1 MRYSDGRQSDSCTKN
16 IMTIRLL
23 LFYSIT
29 AIITNEVH
37 AVKKTSG
44 LIGQPCL
51 TNEKRRCVPDNAEC
65 IDEICMCAGF
75 YKAIDGACVT
85 EKSKTL
91 KQQCRGGGDCHG
103 PGEFCSSFSI
113 CMCLSTHVDVGSQC
127 KPVIYPG
134 QHGCEDTIQ
143 CNKGFPGANC
153 DVHRNCVCPVGL
165 VAIQQTCVSNEHAAH
180 HPPIRNEI
188 MLQNEIMADHRTINR
203 SEFRGNFY
211 RRRNYDGPRAYQ
223 IGPDLTCSYDNQC
236 AGYPLAICDSVCKCV
251 KGALNTG
258 TTCIA
263 TSTALQSS
271 VACPTGQTYIREAG
285 VCMTVQQPG
294 EPCQYSQQCSALE
307 PGAYCLKMRCE
318 CVYGMKK
325 SSNGCTFVNNDCKER
340 GHIFISEIG
349 ECREVIP
356 PGGKGCSHNLQCSG
370 AYPDAT
376 CFMQTCTCPPN
387 LPVAADGTCGR
398 NCPDKQVYSGVT
410 GECLPEKQ
418 PGQDCI
424 YSSQCQAVFGGL
436 VCDKNT
442 CRCPNGLVFDGLKC
456 SQSCS
461 GIKRVIDKEICVEGC
476 PSGLVEVAGRCVKQ
490 VSIGRPCSANAQCN
504 FGSFCQS
511 GTCQCPPGFYV
522 MDSQCRAI
530 ESDPNGS
537 CQNNE
542 KCTKGSV
549 CYNGKCTCPSNQA
562 LVNGYCQ
569 QNRAAALA
577 YNTALNNI
585 RKIRLRFASQA
596 KSRNSPQLLTND
608 DNNIDDDDE
617 ANSVPIGSACVRV
630 GVTCDGGSVC
640 VAGIC
645 VCPLGKTPRNG
656 VCIEQVAARPGTSC
670 RNGEECVE
678 NSYCSEETHKCE
690 CIKASQMVIGGE
702 CRERLKAHPGY
713 GCTMG
718 EMCVGNSVCI
728 NGKCACTDGKVDINK
743 ICVEPVSAKPGDTCG
758 KGIVCNGGSYC
769 NTDSGKCA
777 CPRGENA
784 INGICKAFTFV
795 YPGDLCT
802 EVTSRCAGGSYCA
815 RGRCECPLNMNA
827 VDKKCVLQQ
836 IAAPG
841 EHCSESITCTGFS
854 VCKSNRCTCV
864 NEMMIR
870 EKMCVQ
876 RKKVNIGRSCS
887 LEDQCL
893 GNSTCTDNSCQC
905 PPGHAASLNVCV
917 LRKTVTPG
925 YLCNPED
932 ICTGQSVC
940 IKGVCQCQPD
950 YKQMH
955 NICVKKNIGVEGS
968 PCSNRDDCG
977 EGLTCSSGKCSCPEG
992 LFSVNGRCRSYVQMG
1007 HTCTSDDRCTDRN
1020 ALCQENVCSCK
1031 SGFTNITGQCSANI
1045 VQPAEPE
1052 TLSQVKSGLIGH
1064 ICTTNDHC
1072 KILHSHCRRNVCI
1085 CKDGYRIFGSTQ
1097 CIPRVAKPKER
1108 KIEKASKLVE
1118 LGEQCDKLSLC
1129 QRGAVCKEGHCSCPE
1144 TFFESDGVC
1153 VKNVASIKVVVP
1165 PLSSCLNGEECSGN
1179 SECVHGMCFCKEEY
1193 TLYQGKCQRLK
1204 IVEKLRVLETK
1215 KIINPI
1221 KSFTTTKTA
1230 TTSMATTVAPTT
1242 VTPTTTPLLQ
1252 TTTTTTTTHAP
1263 LTPIRISM
1271 KLGST
1276 PQPAPQVTPNPNYE
1290 YKWKLSKPGHPCDNL
1305 SFCISCS
1312 TCVNGFC
1319 RCPEGL
1325 ELYGEECVSQIEATK
1340 CLASNQ
1346 CPSGAQCVKGECKC
1360 KPGLAISRYGFCVP
1374 ITFAEPGTSCAY
1386 GERCQKDSHCADGLC
1401 TCNEPLILKEN
1412 KCVKSPREKRFVS
1425 DVHRKLLRFTPK
1437 KKAKLGE
1444 YCYRDDHCES
1454 QKQCLKNVCKCGRN
1468 FVQSSFSC
1476 VPRMSVVSSL
1486 ALPGESC
1493 RKGFCVGG
1501 STCSNFICKCPDDY
1515 FKQGDTCVRY
1525 ESRIG
1530 APCGVSTGC
1539 SGGSTCSSSFCQ
1551 CQDQYD
1557 ADVDE
1562 CYPYDPPVR
1571 SRNIKGISGRKKVNR
1586 VVSASGINC
1595 PIGYDLVNGM
1605 CVNSETLSV
1614 IQLAAPGG
1622 ACEDGTILCTG
1633 NSVCAN
1639 NVCICPGGET
1649 VQNGT
1654 CVSINTYSEPGELCD
1669 LTNTICTGNSQCIDG
1684 ICKCPNNQ
1692 GAINGRCSNMG
1703 NVNCGNIQCGTNQI
1717 CIQDLC
1723 QCRPGYYQQPGS
1735 CLGDRCNCIQE
1746 TGISPIDPCNTR
1758 QCGMNQMC
1766 IQDRCQCR
1774 TGYLV
1779 LAETCVSDKC
1789 NCVQP
1794 SVDSFGSGC
1803 QNQCGNNQI
1812 CIQDQCQC
1820 RAGYYAQPETCMGD
1834 RCNCIEQYVPDNGS
1848 CQRQCGNNQVCIQDQ
1863 CQCRNGYVAQTESC
1877 IADRCN
1883 CVQRVVAQPVPC
1895 LGTGCSASS
1904 SQSSSPFFGLPGQ
1917 MCDLRPNAVPC
1928 RNEASCINN
1937 YCACPSNRVIS
1948 GTECVFYLGD
1958 ALPGQ
1963 SCQNSGVICRGGSSC
1978 SQSTCQCATGF
1989 SPSNGRCA
1997 PIVEIR
2003 FTMIPMTTARPA
2015 VIIELNPGQT
2025 CDPQCSFQPCLQRCS
2040 GGSSCSNSVCTC
2052 PPGNFINNN
2061 ACTPNLPQNDNSN
2074 FTRTARPGENCDNTI
2089 VCIGGS
2095 SCLFSTCSCDSGYTP
2110 SPDRSSCILIG
2121 TYNVRSRSYPKS
2133 FCTFDSECTGGSI
2146 CVGKRCACRND
2157 QEMVNGICQ
2166 LLNLPGSRCHTSF
2179 CSKGADCR
2187 NGYCVCAKTN
2197 YSNSTLDCVTPTA
2210 NLLSA
2215 LAYPGSK
2222 CTGTTTCQNN
2232 TTCVFGYCVIPQD
2245 EIDKET
2251 PMKKSENDGKKKC
2264 SSYKDCGSQQKCSSS
2279 GVCECS
2285 FNTNLQA
2292 ARRTQQPRTLTEC
2305 PRDGSCK
2312 LPDCFCTSTGKMPP
2326 DNLDPKQ
2333 VPQMVLLSF
2342 DDPITDRIINTLKSL
2357 FSGKIRNPN
2366 GCAIKGTFFVS
2377 HQWNNY
2383 DQTLWLHSKGNEIGV
2398 NSITK
2403 EDLSGRTKERWYKE
2417 QKGMRETLA
2426 EFSYVDRSQIL
2437 GTRAP
2442 MFKVGGDAQYEMM
2455 TENNFTY
2462 DNSMLVSGAY
2472 WPQTLDHKLPW
2483 DCTEKCPTQTHK
2495 GIWEIPIQNLQGD
2508 DSRWYKTLN
2517 RALKPVDS
2525 RDSVKKMLM
2534 RNFMNHYKT
2543 NRAPF
2548 VLTLDTEFLT
2558 YLPDNGAIY
2567 ALEDFLKDIVL
2578 KQDVFIVTGSQ
2589 MIDWMRS
2596 PYDLNNIKNLR
2607 SWQCKFLMNDHVQ
2620 PCEVPSTCSFDGR
2633 SRGLH
2638 AHSFR
2643 MCGVC
2648 PTSYP
2653 WIS

>member
-1 MRYSDGRQSDSCTKN
+1 MR
-16 IMTIRLL
+16 L
-23 LFYSIT
+23 
-29 AIITNEVH
+29 V
-37 AVKKTSG
+37 
-44 LIGQPCL
+44 LIL
-51 TNEKRRCVPDNAEC
+51 WVLA
-65 IDEICMCAGF
+65 
-75 YKAIDGACVT
+75 
-85 EKSKTL
+85 
-91 KQQCRGGGDCHG
+91 
-103 PGEFCSSFSI
+103 
-113 CMCLSTHVDVGSQC
+113 
-127 KPVIYPG
+127 
-134 QHGCEDTIQ
+134 
-143 CNKGFPGANC
+143 
-153 DVHRNCVCPVGL
+153 
-165 VAIQQTCVSNEHAAH
+165 
-180 HPPIRNEI
+180 EI

-398 NCPDKQVYSGVT
+398 SCPDKQVYSGVT

-490 VSIGRPCSANAQCN
+490 VSIGQPCSANAQCN

-522 MDSQCRAI
+522 MDSQCQAI

-569 QNRAAALA
+569 QNRA
-577 YNTALNNI
+577 
-585 RKIRLRFASQA
+585 
-596 KSRNSPQLLTND
+596 
-608 DNNIDDDDE
+608 
-617 ANSVPIGSACVRV
+617 VPIGSACVRV

-678 NSYCSEETHKCE
+678 HSYCSEETHKCE

-802 EVTSRCAGGSYCA
+802 EVTSRCTGGSYCA

-876 RKKVNIGRSCS
+876 RRKVNIGSSCS
-887 LEDQCL
+887 MEDQCL

-977 EGLTCSSGKCSCPEG
+977 EGLTCSSGKCACPDG

-1020 ALCQENVCSCK
+1020 ALCQENICSCK
-1031 SGFTNITGQCSANI
+1031 SGYTNISGQCSANI

-1052 TLSQVKSGLIGH
+1052 TLSQVKS
-1064 ICTTNDHC
+1064 
-1072 KILHSHCRRNVCI
+1072 
-1085 CKDGYRIFGSTQ
+1085 
-1097 CIPRVAKPKER
+1097 
-1108 KIEKASKLVE
+1108 
-1118 LGEQCDKLSLC
+1118 
-1129 QRGAVCKEGHCSCPE
+1129 
-1144 TFFESDGVC
+1144 
-1153 VKNVASIKVVVP
+1153 
-1165 PLSSCLNGEECSGN
+1165 
-1179 SECVHGMCFCKEEY
+1179 
-1193 TLYQGKCQRLK
+1193 
-1204 IVEKLRVLETK
+1204 
-1215 KIINPI
+1215 
-1221 KSFTTTKTA
+1221 
-1230 TTSMATTVAPTT
+1230 
-1242 VTPTTTPLLQ
+1242 
-1252 TTTTTTTTHAP
+1252 
-1263 LTPIRISM
+1263 
-1271 KLGST
+1271 
-1276 PQPAPQVTPNPNYE
+1276 
-1290 YKWKLSKPGHPCDNL
+1290 
-1305 SFCISCS
+1305 
-1312 TCVNGFC
+1312 
-1319 RCPEGL
+1319 
-1325 ELYGEECVSQIEATK
+1325 TK

-1412 KCVKSPREKRFVS
+1412 KCVRSPREKRFVS

-1717 CIQDLC
+1717 CIQNLC

-1779 LAETCVSDKC
+1779 LPETCVSDKC

-1794 SVDSFGSGC
+1794 SIDSIGNGC
-1803 QNQCGNNQI
+1803 QNQCGNNQV

-1834 RCNCIEQYVPDNGS
+1834 RCNCIEQYVPDSGS

-1904 SQSSSPFFGLPGQ
+1904 SQSLLPYIGLPGQ
-1917 MCDLRPNAVPC
+1917 MCDFRPNAVPC

-2003 FTMIPMTTARPA
+2003 FTMIPVTTARPA
-2015 VIIELNPGQT
+2015 IIIELSPGQT

-2061 ACTPNLPQNDNSN
+2061 ACTPNFPQNDNSN

-2110 SPDRSSCILIG
+2110 SPDRTSCELIG
-2121 TYNVRSRSYPKS
+2121 TFNVRSRSYPKS
-2133 FCTFDSECTGGSI
+2133 FCSLDSECTGGAI
-2146 CVGKRCACRND
+2146 CVDKRCACRID
-2157 QEMVNGICQ
+2157 HEMINGICQ
-2166 LLNLPGSRCHTSF
+2166 LANLPGSRCHTSF

-2197 YSNSTLDCVTPTA
+2197 YSNSTLDCATPPA
-2210 NLLSA
+2210 NYLSA

-2232 TTCVFGYCVIPQD
+2232 TSCVFGYCVIPQD

-2251 PMKKSENDGKKKC
+2251 PMKKLENNGKK
-2264 SSYKDCGSQQKCSSS
+2264 
-2279 GVCECS
+2279 
-2285 FNTNLQA
+2285 QA

-2442 MFKVGGDAQYEMM
+2442 MFKIGGDAQYEMM

-2483 DCTEKCPTQTHK
+2483 DCTEKCPTQSHK

-2508 DSRWYKTLN
+2508 DSRWYKTLT

>member
-1 MRYSDGRQSDSCTKN
+1 MTTPEPAITIFAPSYTQTKVLV
-16 IMTIRLL
+16 I
-23 LFYSIT
+23 

-490 VSIGRPCSANAQCN
+490 VSIGQPCSANAQCN

-596 KSRNSPQLLTND
+596 KSRNSPQQLTND

-841 EHCSESITCTGFS
+841 EHCSESITCAGFS

-1779 LAETCVSDKC
+1779 LPETCVSDKC

-2264 SSYKDCGSQQKCSSS
+2264 SSYKDCGK
-2279 GVCECS
+2279 
-2285 FNTNLQA
+2285 QA

-2442 MFKVGGDAQYEMM
+2442 MFKVGGDAQYEMI

-2607 SWQCKFLMNDHVQ
+2607 SWQCKFLVNDHVQ